1 MLFTKDVFKLKQSVC
16 VLHVWFTFL
25 CALVPRRH
33 PTSCCSVAEI
43 MSVLFFHTM
52 KYRYDDPRNFNNDRF
67 ILSKVRVSH
76 SVPLVRTGGLLFI
89 SVSNCC
95 PEFDLELLQ
104 NDKDDIDLW
113 LFFLPQGHAAPA
125 LYSMWVEAGFLKET
139 ELLSLCHVDST
150 LEGHPTPVSLHIY
163 CPTHWE

>member
-1 MLFTKDVFKLKQSVC
+1 MLLIINVSKLKQSVC

-25 CALVPRRH
+25 CALVPCRH

-76 SVPLVRTGGLLFI
+76 SVLLVWTGGLLFI
-89 SVSNCC
+89 SIIS
-95 PEFDLELLQ
+95 LLLQ
-104 NDKDDIDLW
+104 NDKDNIDLW